1 MHRQASIEGG
11 LLVDPR
17 AGVLMVGQDLRAGY
31 VCRDGMHYQLY
42 VSESIVLRIDDPE
55 AICTL
60 SVTL

>member
-1 MHRQASIEGG
+1 
-11 LLVDPR
+11 
-17 AGVLMVGQDLRAGY
+17 MVGQDLRAGY